1 MQEHTDRSTE
11 SSTLGIPSGVRG
23 KRAPNRIN
31 WARQLHLWHWTS
43 SAICLIGLTLFALTG
58 ITLNNAELF
67 ERAEPQ
73 VHRKSDKM
81 PAGIH
86 DLLAKAAQSQRLP
99 PDVASWLQANYG
111 LKPASIRTDWADSE
125 LTISAPRPG
134 GSASLRI
141 DMRSGALEF
150 ERTDRG
156 LIAYFNDLHKGRHAG
171 PGWGW
176 FLDVF
181 AIAALLSAVTGLLIL
196 FRHSSMRPSTWP
208 LVALGAI
215 VPAIVIFLFVH

>member
-11 SSTLGIPSGVRG
+11 SFTPSIESGVRG
-23 KRAPNRIN
+23 KRAPHRIN
-31 WARQLHLWHWTS
+31 WVRQLHLWHWTS
-43 SAICLIGLTLFALTG
+43 SAICLIGLMLFALTG

-73 VHRKSDKM
+73 VHRRSDKV
-81 PAGIH
+81 PAGLH
-86 DLLAKAAQSQRLP
+86 ELLAKAAQSQRLP
-99 PDVASWLQANYG
+99 LDVASWLQATYG
-111 LKPASIRTDWADSE
+111 LKPASLRADWADGE
-125 LTISAPRPG
+125 LNISAPRPG

-141 DMRSGALEF
+141 DMKSGMLEF

-171 PGWGW
+171 PAWGW

-181 AIAALLSAVTGLLIL
+181 AGAALLSALTGLLIL
-196 FRHSSMRPSTWP
+196 IRHSSMRPSTWP

-215 VPAIVIFLFVH
+215 VPAIVLILFAH